1 MNRDEPILW
10 SFRRCPYA
18 MRGRCAVKQ
27 SGVRV
32 RLREIL
38 LRDKPDEFLKD
49 SAKGTVP
56 VLRLPDG
63 SVIDESLEV
72 MKWALNA
79 NDPDN
84 WLDVLENEP
93 VFSDDFLGELDGEFK
108 HCLDRYKYAN
118 RYDLNKIES
127 LAYREKGFN
136 FLLRI
141 EKSIEKKRF
150 ISGSKIGFLDI
161 AALPFIRQYRIADP
175 DWFDAQP
182 IPRIQKMMN
191 EFLNSVLFNSIM
203 EKYKPWKSDE
213 ANEVIF

>member
-1 MNRDEPILW
+1 
-10 SFRRCPYA
+10 

-72 MKWALNA
+72 MKWALNI

-84 WLDVLENEP
+84 WLNVLEEEP
-93 VFSDDFLGELDGEFK
+93 AFSDNFLGELDGDFK
-108 HCLDRYKYAN
+108 YSLDRYKYAN
-118 RYDLNKIES
+118 RYDLNEIES
-127 LAYREKGFN
+127 LAYRKKGFN

-141 EKSIEKKRF
+141 EKRIEKNQF

-161 AALPFIRQYRIADP
+161 ASLPFIRQYRIADP
-175 DWFDAQP
+175 DWFDSQP
-182 IPRIQKMMN
+182 IPGVQKMLN
-191 EFLNSVLFNSIM
+191 EFLNSILFRSIM
-203 EKYKPWKSDE
+203 EKYKPWESEDV
-213 ANEVIF
+213 NEVMF

>member
-1 MNRDEPILW
+1 
-10 SFRRCPYA
+10 

-72 MKWALNA
+72 MKWALNI

-84 WLDVLENEP
+84 WLNVLEEEP
-93 VFSDDFLGELDGEFK
+93 AFSDNFLDELDGDFK
-108 HCLDRYKYAN
+108 YSLDRYKYAN
-118 RYDLNKIES
+118 RYDLNEIES
-127 LAYREKGFN
+127 LAYRKKGFN

-141 EKSIEKKRF
+141 EKRIEKNQF

-161 AALPFIRQYRIADP
+161 ASLPFIRQYRIADP
-175 DWFDAQP
+175 DWFDSQP
-182 IPRIQKMMN
+182 IPGVQKMLN
-191 EFLNSVLFNSIM
+191 EFLNSILFRSIM
-203 EKYKPWKSDE
+203 EKYKPWESEDV
-213 ANEVIF
+213 NEVMF

>member
-1 MNRDEPILW
+1 
-10 SFRRCPYA
+10 

-27 SGVRV
+27 SGIRV

-84 WLDVLENEP
+84 WLDVLESELT
-93 VFSDDFLGELDGEFK
+93 FSDDFLGELDGEFK
-108 HCLDRYKYAN
+108 HSLDRYKYAS
-118 RYDLNKIES
+118 RYDLTDIES
-127 LAYREKGFN
+127 LAYREKGFS
-136 FLLRI
+136 FLLKIEKRI
-141 EKSIEKKRF
+141 EKNQF
-150 ISGSKIGFLDI
+150 ISGSKLGFLDI
-161 AALPFIRQYRIADP
+161 ASLPFIRQYRIADP
-175 DWFDAQP
+175 EWFDVQP
-182 IPRIQKMMN
+182 IPRLQELLN
-191 EFLNSVLFNSIM
+191 TFLSSELFNSIM
-203 EKYKPWKSDE
+203 QKYKPWQSVYD
-213 ANEVIF
+213 NEVIF

>member
-1 MNRDEPILW
+1 
-10 SFRRCPYA
+10 

-38 LRDKPDEFLKD
+38 LRDKPDEFLRD

-72 MKWALNA
+72 MKWALNI

-84 WLDVLENEP
+84 WLNVLEEEP
-93 VFSDDFLGELDGEFK
+93 AFSDNFLGELDGDFK
-108 HCLDRYKYAN
+108 YSLDRYKYAN
-118 RYDLNKIES
+118 RYDLNEIES
-127 LAYREKGFN
+127 LAYRKKGFN

-141 EKSIEKKRF
+141 EKRIEKNQF

-161 AALPFIRQYRIADP
+161 ASLPFIRQYRIADP
-175 DWFDAQP
+175 DWFDSQP
-182 IPRIQKMMN
+182 IPGVQKMLN
-191 EFLNSVLFNSIM
+191 EFLNSILFRSIM
-203 EKYKPWKSDE
+203 EKYKPWESEDV
-213 ANEVIF
+213 NEVMF

>member
-1 MNRDEPILW
+1 MNLDEPILW

-49 SAKGTVP
+49 SSKGTVP

-72 MKWALNA
+72 MKWALNI

-84 WLDVLENEP
+84 WLNVLEEEP
-93 VFSDDFLGELDGEFK
+93 AFSDNFLGELDGDFK
-108 HCLDRYKYAN
+108 YSLDRYKYAN
-118 RYDLNKIES
+118 RYDLNEIES

-141 EKSIEKKRF
+141 EKRIEKNQF

-161 AALPFIRQYRIADP
+161 ASLPFIRQYRIADP
-175 DWFDAQP
+175 NWFDVQP
-182 IPRIQKMMN
+182 IPRVQEMLN
-191 EFLNSVLFNSIM
+191 EFLSSALFNSIM
-203 EKYKPWKSDE
+203 EKYKPWHPVEGD
-213 ANEVIF
+213 EVIF

>member
-1 MNRDEPILW
+1 
-10 SFRRCPYA
+10 

-27 SGVRV
+27 SGVPV

-72 MKWALNA
+72 MKWALNI
-79 NDPDN
+79 NDPDH
-84 WLDVLENEP
+84 WLNVLEDEP
-93 VFSDDFLGELDGEFK
+93 AFSDNFLSELDGDFK
-108 HCLDRYKYAN
+108 YFLDRYKYAN

-127 LAYREKGFN
+127 LAYREQGFN

-141 EKSIEKKRF
+141 EKRIEKNQF
-150 ISGSKIGFLDI
+150 ISGSKLGFLDI
-161 AALPFIRQYRIADP
+161 ASLPFIRQYRIADP
-175 DWFDAQP
+175 EWFDVQP
-182 IPRIQKMMN
+182 IPRLQELLN
-191 EFLNSVLFNSIM
+191 TFLSSELFNSIM
-203 EKYKPWKSDE
+203 QKYKPWQSVYD
-213 ANEVIF
+213 NEVIF

>member
-1 MNRDEPILW
+1 
-10 SFRRCPYA
+10 

-27 SGVRV
+27 SGVPV

-72 MKWALNA
+72 MKWALNI
-79 NDPDN
+79 NDPEH
-84 WLDVLENEP
+84 WLNVLDEEP
-93 VFSDDFLGELDGEFK
+93 AFSDDFLSELDGDFK
-108 HCLDRYKYAN
+108 YFLDRYKYAN
-118 RYDLNKIES
+118 RYDLNEIES
-127 LAYREKGFN
+127 QAYREKGFN

-141 EKSIEKKRF
+141 EKRIEKNQF

-161 AALPFIRQYRIADP
+161 ASLPFIRQYRIADP
-175 DWFDAQP
+175 GWFDAQP
-182 IPRIQKMMN
+182 IPRVQKMLN
-191 EFLNSVLFNSIM
+191 EFLNSILFRSIM
-203 EKYKPWKSDE
+203 EKYKPWESEDV
-213 ANEVIF
+213 NEVMF

>member
-1 MNRDEPILW
+1 
-10 SFRRCPYA
+10 

-27 SGVRV
+27 SGVPV

-84 WLDVLENEP
+84 WLDVLESEP
-93 VFSDDFLGELDGEFK
+93 TFSDDFLGELDGEFK
-108 HCLDRYKYAN
+108 RSLDRYKYAN
-118 RYDLNKIES
+118 RYNLNEIES

-136 FLLRI
+136 FLLGIEKRI
-141 EKSIEKKRF
+141 EKNQF
-150 ISGSKIGFLDI
+150 ISGAKIGFLDI
-161 AALPFIRQYRIADP
+161 ASLPFIRQYRIADP

-182 IPRIQKMMN
+182 IPRVQKMLN
-191 EFLNSVLFNSIM
+191 EFLNSTLFRSIM
-203 EKYKPWKSDE
+203 EKYKPWESEDV
-213 ANEVIF
+213 NEVMF